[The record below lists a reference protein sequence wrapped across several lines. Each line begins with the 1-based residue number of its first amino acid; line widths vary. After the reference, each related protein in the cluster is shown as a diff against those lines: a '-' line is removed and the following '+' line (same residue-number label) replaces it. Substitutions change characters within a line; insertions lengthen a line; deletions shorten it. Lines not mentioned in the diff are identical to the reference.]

1 MNLLRYNKS
10 GHVNIPF
17 RFSSKT
23 AASGSQSAR
32 RRTMSLSFVRLSTDA
47 MLSCTT
53 HALSTESQ
61 EVMGLLLGR
70 WVDEDDAAGAEVTHV
85 IVLTRTD
92 KRKDRVE
99 VGYAQLRERGG
110 ERRDDRP
117 ARRAAVLRDRLVP
130 LASAHHRSAVTWT
143 CRPRDSTR
151 RWTNASSD

>member
-1 MNLLRYNKS
+1 
-10 GHVNIPF
+10 
-17 RFSSKT
+17 
-23 AASGSQSAR
+23 
-32 RRTMSLSFVRLSTDA
+32 MSLSFVRLSTDA

-99 VGYAQLRERGG
+99 VGYAQL
-110 ERRDDRP
+110 
-117 ARRAAVLRDRLVP
+117 
-130 LASAHHRSAVTWT
+130 ASAAESAEMIGQREGRQCCVIGWYHSHPHITVLPSHVDVQT
-143 CRPRDSTR
+143 QVLCAPAH
-151 RWTNASSD
+151 NI